1 MRKIINVLAVVFMF
15 TMFVQACDYECHY
28 SRMGIVTNVKK
39 DVITVVDEPTGNIWE
54 FEGDGFAVNDKVKL
68 KFFTNHT
75 DTKIEDDEIV
85 DAKRVD

>member
-1 MRKIINVLAVVFMF
+1 MRKIINVLVLMVMF
-15 TMFVQACDYECHY
+15 SVTVQACKFECHY
-28 SRMGIVTNVKK
+28 SRIGKVIDVHKDIVTVEDK
-39 DVITVVDEPTGNIWE
+39 TGNIWE

>member
-1 MRKIINVLAVVFMF
+1 MRKTINVLAVVFVF
-15 TMFVQACDYECHY
+15 TVFLQACRFECHY
-28 SRMGIVTNVKK
+28 FRTGIVTKVKGST
-39 DVITVVDEPTGNIWE
+39 VTVVDDKAKHVWD
-54 FEGDGFAVNDKVKL
+54 FEGDGFAINDKVKL